1 MSATHLYD
9 IWFRQVRKL
18 LPNERVTRRRTLVW
32 MIVGMYQSQSM
43 HLSKIAA
50 KMPTR
55 VRRRSTVQRFSR
67 FLQNEHFHVRRW
79 YQTVAQ
85 QLLQVASQST
95 VHLIVDCTKIGTRH
109 QLLMVARAYRK
120 RALPIAWAWV
130 KSKRGHSGA
139 DKQLALL
146 RYIHELLP
154 DEAQVILVG
163 DCEFG
168 AVALLKQLDHWGW
181 KYVLRQPSNTKVCVS
196 APKWCSFI
204 DLVPARNKL
213 FWYPHAIMTVK
224 HLYHTSLL
232 ALWLP
237 GEDDPWL
244 LATNMC
250 TAREASQAYR
260 RRMWIEEMFG
270 DWKGHGVD
278 LEKTR
283 LRHIP
288 RLSRLV
294 FVVAVLYLWLISR
307 GSQTIKNSQ
316 RHLVDRKS
324 RRDLSIFRIGLDMID
339 YLCAC
344 DLPFSVRLTPYW
356 ETVG

>member
-9 IWFRQVRKL
+9 IWFCHIRKL
-18 LPNERVTRRRTLVW
+18 LPNERITRIRLLAWV
-32 MIVGMYQSQSM
+32 IVGLCLSQSI
-43 HLSKIAA
+43 HLKKIAA
-50 KMPTR
+50 KLPFQ
-55 VRRRSTVQRFSR
+55 VRQRSTVQRLSR
-67 FLQNEHFHVRRW
+67 FLQNKHFRVRRW
-79 YQTVAQ
+79 YHDLAQ
-85 QLLQVASQST
+85 QLLRQAATHGQVRLIIDST
-95 VHLIVDCTKIGTRH
+95 KVGTRH
-109 QLLMVARAYRK
+109 QLLMVALAYRK
-120 RALPIAWAWV
+120 RALPIAWTWV

-139 DKQLALL
+139 HKQLALL
-146 RYIHELLP
+146 RYIQELLP
-154 DEAQVILVG
+154 DEAQVMLVG

-181 KYVLRQPSNTKVCVS
+181 KYVLRQPSSIKVCVS

-204 DLVPARNKL
+204 DLALARNKL
-213 FWYPHAIMTVK
+213 IWYPHAIMTAE

-232 ALWLP
+232 AFWQP
-237 GEDDPWL
+237 GESDPWL
-244 LATNMC
+244 LATNVC
-250 TAREASQAYR
+250 TARKALRAYR

-294 FVVAVLYLWLISR
+294 FIVALLYLWLISR
-307 GSQTIKNSQ
+307 GAQTIKNSQ
-316 RHLVDRKS
+316 RYLVDRKS

-339 YLCAC
+339 YLGAC
-344 DLPFSVRLTPYW
+344 NRLLSIRLTPYC
-356 ETVG
+356 